1 MYLIMIKNMKLV
13 IIESF
18 EQFKNYLNDNQYDFI
33 IINVS
38 ASWCKPCNAIKE
50 DFSNYINSLQK
61 ENSICLKIDY
71 DLMKKEYEFHEI
83 LNVEKIPYFLIFHL
97 KNKID
102 QIQSSSMDL
111 IINKIENTINQ
122 QIQKSFDI
130 NEDF

>member
-1 MYLIMIKNMKLV
+1 MKLI

-18 EQFKNYLNDNQYDFI
+18 EQFKNYYNDNQYDFI

-38 ASWCKPCNAIKE
+38 ASWCKPCNVIKE
-50 DFSNYINSLQK
+50 DFSNYINNLQK

-71 DLMKKEYEFHEI
+71 DLMEEEQEFHEI
-83 LNVEKIPYFLIFHL
+83 LNVEKIPYFFIFKI

-111 IINKIENTINQ
+111 IISKIENTINEQ
-122 QIQKSFDI
+122 TQETFDI
-130 NEDF
+130 NQDF